1 MLEQLIRQQCVILL
15 AGERGRL
22 LDKLFCGTVQ
32 VLLARLVDEDLVD
45 GLPEEALVEAAHAVF
60 LVRLVNYLDEVALL
74 KQSDRFF
81 DPLGV
86 APTLR

>member
-1 MLEQLIRQQCVILL
+1 ML
-15 AGERGRL
+15 AGELRRL

-45 GLPEEALVEAAHAVF
+45 GLTEEALVEAAHAVF
-60 LVRLVNYLDEVALL
+60 LVCLVNYLDEVALF

-86 APTLR
+86 VPTLR